1 MFPSKVLNLLS
12 IRKVFKIAYKLLG
25 ILLLLFLILFL
36 ILSIPSVQTALG
48 RYATNKINEE
58 YKTNIN
64 IGKIGLQLNGDVEL
78 KDIYIEDYKQ
88 GTLISIVELNTSILN
103 FSKLAKGKLTFG
115 DIDIDGLVFNIKT
128 YKDEEQSNLDVFIA
142 KFDDEEPDDE
152 PSNFLLSSSDITI
165 TNGNFTITNEN
176 KETTSVL
183 DFSDINLNTTNFL
196 IHGSDVSTRINT
208 LAFNDSR
215 GLRMQNLSANFKY
228 TREDMSFESLNI
240 KTESSTLSGY
250 LKFSYDRE
258 DLQYFT
264 DRVKVD
270 ANFTESDIA
279 LSEINT
285 FYNEFG
291 KGQRARLSAK
301 INGTLNDLT
310 VNNLK
315 LTTSSRSK
323 IYGDINF
330 KNLFNAQDDNF
341 EMTGEFSNLTSNY
354 KDLTSLLPNVLG
366 ASIPS
371 VFDKLGNFT
380 LRGDTHIKPSSIEA
394 NVIIDT
400 ELGLVNTDLYMN
412 DVGKVDNAS
421 YEGKM
426 VLTDFDLGSFLNDP
440 QVGQVSMDMNIDGR
454 GFSKEN
460 LDTVLKGE
468 IYSIVYNNYQYKS
481 ITVSGV
487 LRNQIYNGLLKSDDP
502 NFKLTFNGL
511 ADVSEEISSY
521 DFVADVQFAD
531 LKELNFVKNDSLAHF
546 KGVVDMNMEGK
557 SMDDLKGTIL
567 FRNTTYQNEIDTYIF
582 DNFAIQ
588 SSFSGGVRTI
598 EINSPDIIEGRL
610 SGEFKIKDIARLIQ
624 NSLGSL
630 YSNYKPYAVKNNQYI
645 DFNFKIYNKI
655 VEVFYPN
662 IKIGANTYIRGRVE
676 NNEKAFNLTF
686 KSPEIKLFKY
696 FAKDIEIQIDNDNP
710 LFNALV
716 DIDSVSTKY
725 YNLSKFNL
733 VNITLNDT
741 MFVRSEFKGGKTN
754 DDVYNLNLYHTF
766 NKENLA
772 VVGFKQSDVTF
783 RNNTWIIN
791 KNKDSLNKVVFDKG
805 FKDIDISQILMNHDE
820 EEIALSGVLIDSTY
834 KDIHLNFKD
843 VDIAKIT
850 PEIDSVRLKGN
861 VNGKLDILQKDGV
874 FLPNSSII
882 IDDLDVNDT
891 YLGSF
896 KADIKGDQ
904 TLTRYDVNVSIKD
917 EETPTFLATGS
928 IDVADEKSYI
938 DVMATLDDFNLEP
951 LNPFGG
957 DVITNIRGSASGQ
970 VHINGNLKRPSI
982 DGNLKLEKSG
992 LLIPYLNVDLDLA
1005 KQTNI
1010 RLSEQRFIFEDV
1022 DITDTAYET
1031 KGKLNGEIRHNNFS
1045 NWELDLAL
1053 STNRLL
1059 VLNTEDSE
1067 DALYYGKGFIKGRAS
1082 ITGPTEE
1089 LVISVNAQ
1097 TMPGTDFKIPLND
1110 SESFGDNTFI
1120 NFLSPEEKIARQQG
1134 ILVENKKISGLELN
1148 FDLDITQDAQIELVM
1163 DRVSGSTIKG
1173 RGEGALLI
1181 DINTNGKF
1189 NIFGDFS
1196 VFEGVY
1202 NFLYGGIIK
1211 KQFRVKPGSSLSWD
1225 GDPLGARIDITAI
1238 YHQENVNPSALL
1250 DSPTY
1255 QSIPV
1260 DLNINLTGELKRPDP
1275 DFTFEFPNV
1284 STSVKSELDYKL
1296 ESKQERDNQALYLLA
1311 TNSFSGAGTD
1321 VNLSG
1326 TISERISGIVNNI
1339 LGDGPIGLNYEA
1351 GQNNP
1356 YYQSSDELIV
1366 TLQTKLSD
1374 RVIVNGN
1381 VGVPVGGVNE
1391 TVIAGDVQVDVL
1403 LNEEG
1408 SLVFSAFNRENSIR
1422 YFGEEIGY
1430 TQGIGITYSV
1440 DFDTFKE
1447 LIQKIFKGKVEVN
1460 DSEEEKQNENQEQ
1473 LTPEFINFTTEK
1485 KKE

>member
-1 MFPSKVLNLLS
+1 M
-12 IRKVFKIAYKLLG
+12 
-25 ILLLLFLILFL
+25 LLFLILFL
-36 ILSIPSVQTALG
+36 ILSIPAVQTSVG
-48 RYATNKINEE
+48 RYATKSINKT

-78 KDIYIEDYKQ
+78 KAIYIEDYRQ
-88 GTLISIVELNTSILN
+88 DTLISIAELNTSILN
-103 FSKLAKGKLTFG
+103 FGKLAKGRLTFG
-115 DIDIDGLVFNIKT
+115 DVDIDGLVFNIKT
-128 YKDEEQSNLDVFIA
+128 YKEAEETNLDVFVA
-142 KFDDEEPDDE
+142 KFDEEKPDDQ
-152 PSNFLLSSSDITI
+152 PSDFLLSSSDITI
-165 TNGNFTITNEN
+165 TNGNFTISNEN
-176 KETTSVL
+176 KESVSVL
-183 DFSDINLNTTNFL
+183 NFSGINLNATNFL

-215 GLRMQNLSANFKY
+215 GLRMQNLSTDFAY
-228 TREDMSFESLNI
+228 TREDMTFADLDI
-240 KTESSTLSGY
+240 KTASSTLKGQ
-250 LKFSYDRE
+250 LKFTYNRE

-264 DRVKVD
+264 DKVLVD
-270 ANFTESDIA
+270 AHFTDADIA
-279 LSEINT
+279 MSEINT
-285 FYNEFG
+285 FYDEFG
-291 KGQRARLSAK
+291 KGEHARFSVRLR
-301 INGTLNDLT
+301 GTLNDLT
-310 VNNLK
+310 AENLR

-330 KNLFNAQDDNF
+330 KNLFNAQEDNF

-354 KDLTSLLPNVLG
+354 NDLTSLLPNVLG

-371 VFDKLGNFT
+371 VFGKLGNFT
-380 LRGDTHIKPSSIEA
+380 LRGSTHIKPSTIDA
-394 NVIIDT
+394 NVVIDT
-400 ELGLVNTDLYMN
+400 ELGLVNTDLHMN
-412 DVGKVDNAS
+412 DVGNVDYAS
-421 YEGKM
+421 YKGRM
-426 VLTDFDLGSFLNDP
+426 VFTDFDLGTFLNDS
-440 QVGQVSMDMNIDGR
+440 QVGAVSMDMNVDGR
-454 GFSKEN
+454 GFRKETIN
-460 LDTVLKGE
+460 TALKGE
-468 IYSIVYNNYQYKS
+468 IYKLVYNKYKYKD

-487 LRNQIYNGLLKSDDP
+487 LKNQIYNGLLISNDP

-511 ADVSEEISSY
+511 ANVSKKVSSF

-531 LKELNFVKNDSLAHF
+531 LRALNFVKNDSIAHF
-546 KGVVDMNMEGK
+546 KGVVDMNMNGT
-557 SMDDLKGTIL
+557 SLDDLKGGIL
-567 FRNTTYQNEIDTYIF
+567 FRNTTYQNEIDTYVF

-588 SSFSGGVRTI
+588 SSFTGPVRTI
-598 EINSPDIIEGRL
+598 EINSPDIIQGQLR
-610 SGEFKIKDIARLIQ
+610 GEYKMMDIPRLIQ

-630 YSNYKPYAVKNNQYI
+630 FSNYKPYAIKSNQYI
-645 DFNFKIYNKI
+645 DFNFRIYNKI
-655 VEVFYPN
+655 VEVFFPN
-662 IKIGANTYIRGRVE
+662 IDLGPNTYIRGHVE
-676 NNEKAFNLTF
+676 DNEKAFNLTF
-686 KSPEIKLFKY
+686 KSPEIKLFNY
-696 FAKDIEIQIDNDNP
+696 FAKDIELQVDNDNP

-733 VNITLNDT
+733 VNVTLNDT
-741 MFVRSEFKGGKTN
+741 MFVRSEFMGGKN
-754 DDVYNLNLYHTF
+754 NADVYNLNLYHTF

-772 VVGFKQSDVTF
+772 VVGIKESDVRF

-791 KNKDSLNKVVFDKG
+791 KNRDTLNKVVFDKG
-805 FKDIDISQILMNHDE
+805 FKDIDISQIMMSHNKE
-820 EEIALSGVLIDSTY
+820 QIALSGILRDSTY

-861 VNGKLDILQKDGV
+861 VNGKLDVLQKDGV
-874 FLPNSSII
+874 LLPNSSIT

-896 KADIKGDQ
+896 KAHIKGDE
-904 TLTRYDVNVSIKD
+904 TLSNYDVDVSIKN
-917 EETPTFLATGS
+917 EVQPTFRAKGS
-928 IDVADEKSYI
+928 LGVADEKSYI
-938 DVMATLDDFNLEP
+938 DVMANFDNFNLKP

-957 DVITNIRGSASGQ
+957 DVISNIRGLATGS
-970 VHINGNLKRPSI
+970 VHINGDLKRPSM
-982 DGNLKLEKSG
+982 DGNLNLEQSG
-992 LLIPYLNVDLDLA
+992 LWIPYLNVDFSLA
-1005 KQTNI
+1005 DNTNVK
-1010 RLSEQRFIFEDV
+1010 LSQQRFIFKAV
-1022 DITDTAYET
+1022 TITDTAFKT
-1031 KGKLNGEIRHNNFS
+1031 KGLLNGEIRHNNFS
-1045 NWELDLAL
+1045 NWELDLGLA
-1053 STNRLL
+1053 SSRLL

-1067 DALYYGKGFIKGRAS
+1067 EALYYGTGFIKGTAS
-1082 ITGPTEE
+1082 IVGPTDE
-1089 LVISVNAQ
+1089 LVISVDAQ
-1097 TMPGTDFKIPLND
+1097 TMPGTEFKIPLND

-1120 NFLSPEEKIARQQG
+1120 TFLSPEEKIARQQG
-1134 ILVENKKISGLELN
+1134 IPIESKRIAGLELN

-1163 DRVSGSTIKG
+1163 DRVSGSTIRG
-1173 RGEGALLI
+1173 SGEGGLLI

-1196 VFEGVY
+1196 VFQGIY

-1211 KQFRVKPGSSLSWD
+1211 KQFRVKPGSTLSWD

-1238 YHQENVNPSALL
+1238 YHQENVNPSPLL

-1260 DLNINLTGELKRPDP
+1260 DLHINLTGELKRPDP

-1284 STSVKSELDYKL
+1284 STSVKSELEYKL
-1296 ESKQERDNQALYLLA
+1296 ESKEERDNQALYLLA
-1311 TNSFSGAGTD
+1311 TNSFSGTGRD

-1391 TVIAGDVQVDVL
+1391 TVVAGDVQVDVL

-1430 TQGIGITYSV
+1430 TQGVGITYSV
-1440 DFDTFKE
+1440 NFDTFKE
-1447 LIQKIFKGKVEVN
+1447 LVQKIFKGKVKISN
-1460 DSEEEKQNENQEQ
+1460 SEDEKPDETEEQ
-1473 LTPEFINFTTEK
+1473 LTPNYINFNSK
-1485 KKE
+1485 QKKE